1 MMNSFA
7 LAFVAVF
14 VALDIVG
21 TLPLYVGMTT
31 GLDRPQRNRVVNTSM
46 IVALIVAL
54 VFVFL
59 GESIFRFLGIAVFD
73 FKIAGGLILLLVSL
87 SDLVGEQEASKR
99 ASGSTGIVPLA
110 VPLIT
115 GPGVL
120 ATLMLQVNTAGY
132 LITLVALFINYALA
146 WVLLRNSHGVTRL
159 IGKDGTVVVSKIS
172 ALLLAAIAIAMMRS
186 GIIEAYSAYIKLR

>member
-1 MMNSFA
+1 MNNFA

-21 TLPLYVGMTT
+21 TLPLYVGMTS
-31 GLDRPQRNRVVNTSM
+31 GLDRLQRNRVVNTSM
-46 IVALIVAL
+46 LVALAVAL

-59 GESIFRFLGIAVFD
+59 GESIFKFLGIAVFD

-87 SDLVGEQEASKR
+87 SDLVGEQEASRR

-120 ATLMLQVNTAGY
+120 ATLMLQVNTVGHP
-132 LITLVALFINYALA
+132 LTLVALFINYALA
-146 WVLLRNSHGVTRL
+146 WFLLRHSHGVTRI

-172 ALLLAAIAIAMMRS
+172 ALLLAAIAVAMMRS
-186 GIIEAYSAYIKLR
+186 GIIEAYSSFVKSS